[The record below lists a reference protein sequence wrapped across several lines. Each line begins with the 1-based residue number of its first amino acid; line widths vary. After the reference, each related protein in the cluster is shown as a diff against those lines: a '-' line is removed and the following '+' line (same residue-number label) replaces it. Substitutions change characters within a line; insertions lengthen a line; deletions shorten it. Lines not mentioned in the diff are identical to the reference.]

1 MREPGRNSTMAF
13 IQANSAG
20 STMTALYLCKVSCKC
35 LTSAATWLGL
45 PVVVCMWIPE
55 WGWGCGDNV
64 KAVNS
69 AELNRGDDSSG
80 RHHCTA
86 FRRKSSDQASSSSI
100 TYHGQDKSTN
110 FIDFYFLEMDYFI
123 EKDSIIFEIE
133 EKEFVRYLIPE
144 RQTCER
150 RKILGPLYSHEEQ
163 SSTGFVDR
171 FSTCRRVQRGDHRRN
186 LRATASLGCQWFLV
200 RYVYT
205 ILGCISCCENIQNR
219 YRKKYDFDIHA
230 I

>member
-1 MREPGRNSTMAF
+1 
-13 IQANSAG
+13 
-20 STMTALYLCKVSCKC
+20 
-35 LTSAATWLGL
+35 
-45 PVVVCMWIPE
+45 
-55 WGWGCGDNV
+55 
-64 KAVNS
+64 
-69 AELNRGDDSSG
+69 
-80 RHHCTA
+80 
-86 FRRKSSDQASSSSI
+86 
-100 TYHGQDKSTN
+100 
-110 FIDFYFLEMDYFI
+110 MDYFI
-123 EKDSIIFEIE
+123 ERDSIIFEIE

-144 RQTCER
+144 RQTRER

-205 ILGCISCCENIQNR
+205 ILGCISCCKNIQNR